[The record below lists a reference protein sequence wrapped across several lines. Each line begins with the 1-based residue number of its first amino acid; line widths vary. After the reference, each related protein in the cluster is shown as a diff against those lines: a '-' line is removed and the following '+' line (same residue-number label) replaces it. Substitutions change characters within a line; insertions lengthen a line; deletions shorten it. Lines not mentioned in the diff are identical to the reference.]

1 MSPFKHP
8 KARAT
13 TAAATILGAF
23 VLAAPLYAATAADAP
38 EPPIQVAAASMNEV
52 PDASSPETMS
62 APAAESPGTAAV
74 DARIAELHKRLKITD
89 AQKTQWD
96 NIAQVMRDNAEAMTA
111 LEKERAHDAKSMNA
125 VDVVKSYS
133 EVIQAHED
141 GMKKFIP
148 AFEDLYNSMSDS
160 QKQIADSMFRGRAR
174 AEAKKEVSRANS
186 TKATN

>member
-13 TAAATILGAF
+13 TAAATILGAI
-23 VLAAPLYAATAADAP
+23 VLAGPLYAATADVP
-38 EPPIQVAAASMNEV
+38 EPPIQVAAASSNEMA
-52 PDASSPETMS
+52 PASSPETMS
-62 APAAESPGTAAV
+62 GPAAEAPGTAAV
-74 DARIAELHKRLKITD
+74 DARIAELHRRLKITE

-96 NIAQVMRDNAEAMTA
+96 NVARVMRENAEAMTA

-148 AFEDLYNSMSDS
+148 AFEDLYSSMSDS